1 MTKYI
6 LIALV
11 ILSVVALV
19 GCVSRTEVVGENKN
33 YEITSQIKSLDI
45 EINAADFVIEHSDK
59 FSVESN
65 LIYISVTEKD
75 GVLKIYEDTK
85 NPVSYVDAKLKL
97 CIPADAVFEDVSI
110 KTGAGKLTAKS
121 LSANTMKLKNGAGQV
136 EFDSLNVD
144 NSIDIKGGAGEI
156 TVKDGTLSNLSLNLG
171 VGELDMTAKLIGES
185 NLKFGV
191 GESDLTLIGSKSD
204 YSFDINNGV
213 GKITIDDASAAFFA
227 NSLDGENLVKIKG
240 GVGETNIKFYQ

>member
-1 MTKYI
+1 MKYI
-6 LIALV
+6 LIVLV

-19 GCVSRTEVVGENKN
+19 GCVSRTNVVGENKN
-33 YEITSQIKSLDI
+33 YEITSDIKSLDI
-45 EINAADFVIEHSDK
+45 RISAADFVIEHSDK

-65 LIYISVTEKD
+65 LIYLSVTEED
-75 GVLKIYEDTK
+75 GVLRLIEDTK

-136 EFDSLNVD
+136 EFDSLNVES
-144 NSIDIKGGAGEI
+144 NIAIKGGAGEI
-156 TVKDGTLSNLSLNLG
+156 NIKDGTLNNFSVNLG
-171 VGELDMTAKLIGES
+171 VGELNMTAKLNGES

-191 GESDLTLIGSKSD
+191 GESNITLLGNRED
-204 YSFDINNGV
+204 YRFDIKNGV
-213 GKITIDDASAAFFA
+213 GTI
-227 NSLDGENLVKIKG
+227 NIDGVTVSGIVGSGIGGDTVKIKG
-240 GVGETNIKFYQ
+240 GVGNNNIRFSE

>member
-19 GCVSRTEVVGENKN
+19 GCVSRTDVVGENKT
-33 YEITSQIKSLDI
+33 YDITSDIKFLDI
-45 EINAADFVIEHSDK
+45 RINAADFVIEHSDK

-65 LIYISVTEKD
+65 LIYLSVSQED
-75 GVLKIYEDTK
+75 GVLKIVEDTK

-97 CIPADAVFEDVSI
+97 CIPADVVFEGVSI
-110 KTGAGKLTAKS
+110 KTGAGKFTAKS

-136 EFDSLNVD
+136 EFDSLNVN
-144 NSIDIKGGAGEI
+144 NSIYIKGGAGEI
-156 TVKDGTLSNLSLNLG
+156 TVKDGTLNNLSLNLG
-171 VGELDMTAKLIGES
+171 VGELDMTAKLKGES

-191 GESDLTLIGSKSD
+191 GKSDLTFVGDKND
-204 YSFDINNGV
+204 YKFDVENGV
-213 GKITIDDASAAFFA
+213 GKITIDGDSVAFFA
-227 NSLDGENLVKIKG
+227 NSGNGENYVKIKG
-240 GVGETNIKFYQ
+240 GVGETNIRFHE